1 MDIATPTLT
10 SSTGEIVPMRA
21 VLWHACLRK
30 AIWTGG
36 VVTGIYR
43 PPGIAEELPPWRV
56 RPRLPDLFPYEQS
69 TTVLTDVNTI
79 RGNIGRTLRTGH
91 DIERV
96 YWNRDRLYPVYIRQ
110 HVDTLKQA
118 VRKWIDETS

>member
-1 MDIATPTLT
+1 MGPEVE
-10 SSTGEIVPMRA
+10 SSYCLHRLFTNHEIRWSQNSP
-21 VLWHACLRK
+21 
-30 AIWTGG
+30 
-36 VVTGIYR
+36 
-43 PPGIAEELPPWRV
+43 
-56 RPRLPDLFPYEQS
+56 
-69 TTVLTDVNTI
+69 TTVLTDVNII